1 MRRKPVTH
9 WIKDGKRVPAN
20 TPGATPRTRLTAKYY
35 GYVAGREV
43 PLCAD
48 RKASLDLLRKRLGDH
63 TLERNGLGD
72 PYKAY
77 RRVKLVR
84 HLKAFRKAL
93 RARGNTEAHV
103 VKTVR
108 RVWAVFRGCGFRY
121 PTDLNEE
128 KVSDFLM
135 RLRTP
140 GQTVEVPP
148 GVSFTPRVAAGI
160 LCISRVA
167 LSQNV
172 RRHALPA
179 SGNGKARRLPR
190 STVEALASLQAQG
203 VSLETVN
210 HYLRALRSFCRWMVP
225 RRMPSNPLAGLKL
238 LNAQVDV
245 RHARRELR
253 VDELR
258 RLLEATGQSAKVW
271 RGLTGEDRAHLYL
284 LAAVTGF
291 RANALARLTPQDF
304 RLHTEPATVLLSARS
319 NKSRKVKIQPVPGE
333 AVGPLR
339 AYLRGR
345 PAGARVWPGTWAK
358 RSADMIRWDLQAAGL
373 PFVVEG
379 SNGPEHVDFH
389 ALRHSYLTLLGRSG
403 VDPWTAQELA
413 GHTDIRTTQRYSHR
427 RLDDMVQALT
437 KLPRLTA

>member
-9 WIKDGKRVPAN
+9 WIKDGKRVPAH
-20 TPGATPRTRLTAKYY
+20 TPGAAPRTRLTAKYY

-48 RKASLDLLRKRLGDH
+48 RKASLELLRKRLGDH
-63 TLERNGLGD
+63 SLEKNGLGD
-72 PYKAY
+72 PYKTF
-77 RRVKLVR
+77 RRVRLVK

-93 RARGNTEAHV
+93 RARGNTEGHV

-108 RVWAVFRGCGFRY
+108 RVWAVFKGCGFRY
-121 PTDLNEE
+121 PSDLNEE
-128 KVSDFLM
+128 KVSDYLL
-135 RLRTP
+135 RLRTAGP
-140 GQTVEVPP
+140 VVEVPP
-148 GVSFTPRVAAGI
+148 GVSFTPRAAAGI
-160 LCISRVA
+160 LNISRVA

-345 PAGARVWPGTWAK
+345 PAGARVWPGTWHT

-379 SNGPEHVDFH
+379 SNGQEHVDFH
-389 ALRHSYLTLLGRSG
+389 ALRYTFITLLGRSG
-403 VDPWTAQELA
+403 TDLRAVQMLA
-413 GHTDIRTTQRYSHR
+413 GHSSPVLTARYSLR
-427 RLDDMVQALT
+427 DINDLAAAVGR
-437 KLPRLTA
+437 LPRLTG